1 MAIIETPA
9 TTSTAQGA
17 AIVGSPSASSGPG
30 PQIMSADTLEG
41 NDVYNN
47 ADEKLGTIE
56 HIMLDVSH
64 GSIAYAVL
72 ARGGVLGIGE
82 KLHAIPWGALTLD
95 TDRKC
100 FMLDID
106 KTQLKESDGFD
117 KDHWPTFADTVWA
130 TDLHTR
136 YGRKPYWDVRSF

>member
-1 MAIIETPA
+1 MAITETGDVLG
-9 TTSTAQGA
+9 TQQGA
-17 AIVGSPSASSGPG
+17 GIMGGTTDNSGPG
-30 PQIMSADTLEG
+30 PQIMAADTLED
-41 NDVYNN
+41 NDVYNY

-82 KLHAIPWGALTLD
+82 KLHAIPWAALTLD
-95 TDRKC
+95 ADRKC
-100 FMLDID
+100 FMLDVD
-106 KTQLKESDGFD
+106 KDQLKESDGFD
-117 KDHWPTFADTVWA
+117 KDHWPAFADLSWA

-136 YGRKPYWDVRSF
+136 YGRKPYWDPRTF